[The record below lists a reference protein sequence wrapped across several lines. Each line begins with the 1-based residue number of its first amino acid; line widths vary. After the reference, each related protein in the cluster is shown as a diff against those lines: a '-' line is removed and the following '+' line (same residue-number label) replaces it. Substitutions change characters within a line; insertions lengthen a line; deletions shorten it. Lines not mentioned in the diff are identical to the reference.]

1 MFSVVTSSSVCLSSS
16 VSDTTS
22 LVSFSVL
29 SSVVFMTDC
38 SSDCSVTNSDV
49 PASASLFPPVFL
61 SDRPDNPAAR
71 AIVPP
76 ISTITAAAVII
87 LPLVF
92 PMKPMKPFFLSS
104 SSESYI
110 TSSDSVVSEESASV
124 TATVSGISFCTA
136 TVSGISFCTATVSGI
151 SFCTA
156 TVSGI
161 SFCATTVSGISFCT
175 ATVSGISFCAATV
188 SGISFCTATVP
199 GITFCVATSTI
210 SFSLSGTSSQISGEG
225 FILSALSFSLSSNT
239 VWYLSAARTSIHL
252 RIISQNS
259 GSTPYSS
266 ALPISGKSS
275 LSVTSSGIL
284 PVIT

>member
-1 MFSVVTSSSVCLSSS
+1 
-16 VSDTTS
+16 
-22 LVSFSVL
+22 
-29 SSVVFMTDC
+29 MTDC

-104 SSESYI
+104 SSELYI
-110 TSSDSVVSEESASV
+110 TSSVVSEESASV

-151 SFCTA
+151 PFCTA

-161 SFCATTVSGISFCT
+161 PLCSAIVSGISFCT
-175 ATVSGISFCAATV
+175 ATVSGIVPSAATV